1 MIRGVSHELWYCCLM
16 ARPLRIEFPG
26 ALYHVVARGNE
37 RKAIFRDN
45 ADREFYLRR
54 LAHYREKFGF
64 SVWAYC
70 LMDNHVHLGLEM
82 GKVPLSR
89 VMAGLQTSYTQYFNR
104 RHRRAGHLF
113 QGRYKAFL
121 VEKDRYALAMVRYIH
136 ENPIK
141 AGMAKRAGEHAWSSD
156 RFFRQGEGPAWLD
169 LDRVLPLLGRTRSA
183 AAAGYRR
190 LMRETAEQPYDELPA
205 HGQIVKGE
213 ETFADRVLA
222 EAGEPPPVRRK
233 LRLDTAASVVS
244 RGEGVSLVEMKG
256 TGRGRRA
263 SRARLLAAWIGR
275 EVGGIS
281 LSRAARFFGRDP
293 STFARGVGELE
304 EAIGRDAALKARVG
318 RLARETRR
326 RAQ

>member
-1 MIRGVSHELWYCCLM
+1 M